1 MTALDTKALDTRP
14 RTIRGTTRVKVI
26 GGILMAVG
34 AVVVV
39 FPYYW
44 LVVMATNTT
53 SDIFTSPPKFTFGP
67 LLFDNIAQVLSRID
81 FFGSL
86 LNTFIVAVATTVL
99 VLFFDSLAAFAF
111 AKYRFPGRNALF
123 GVLLATFVV
132 PTQLAAIPQFSI
144 MAGIGWVGDLKA
156 LIVPAAA
163 NAFGIFWMRQYC
175 ASAMPDELL
184 EAARM
189 DGCGFFRTY
198 WSIALPILRP
208 ALAFLGI
215 FTFMS
220 AWNDYFWP
228 LIVMVDSR
236 NVTLQVALSQLNG
249 LYGTDYSLVMAGTL
263 LAILPLLVVF
273 LIGARHFI
281 KNIAAGA
288 VKG

>member
-1 MTALDTKALDTRP
+1 VISTR
-14 RTIRGTTRVKVI
+14 RGRWT
-26 GGILMAVG
+26 GGIALLVG
-34 AVVVV
+34 AIIVL

-44 LVVMATNTT
+44 LAVMATNTT
-53 SDIFTSPPKFTFGP
+53 AEIYSTPPKMWFGSH
-67 LLFDNIAQVLSRID
+67 LFENLSAVFAKID

-86 LNTFIVAVATTVL
+86 LNTVIVAVATTVL
-99 VLFFDSLAAFAF
+99 VLFFDSLAAFTF
-111 AKYRFPGRNALF
+111 AKYKFPGANLLF
-123 GVLLATFVV
+123 NILLATFVV

-144 MAGIGWVGDLKA
+144 MSALGWVGDLKA

-175 ASAMPDELL
+175 RSALPDELL
-184 EAARM
+184 EAAKV

-198 WSIALPILRP
+198 WNVALPILRP

-215 FTFMS
+215 FTFVN
-220 AWNDYFWP
+220 AWNDYLWP

-236 NVTLQVALSQLNG
+236 NVTLQVALNQLNA
-249 LYGTDYSLVMAGTL
+249 LYGTDYSQVMAGTL
-263 LAILPLLVVF
+263 VAIIPLLVVF
-273 LIGARHFI
+273 LFGARHFI

>member
-1 MTALDTKALDTRP
+1 VTSTWRSRLGGGLALA
-14 RTIRGTTRVKVI
+14 I
-26 GGILMAVG
+26 G
-34 AVVVV
+34 AVIVL

-44 LVVMATNTT
+44 LAVMATNTT
-53 SDIFTSPPKFTFGP
+53 ADVYATPPKLSFGSH
-67 LLFDNIAQVLSRID
+67 LFENISHVLSQID

-86 LNTFIVAVATTVL
+86 LNTTIVAIATTVL
-99 VLFFDSLAAFAF
+99 VLFFDSLAAFTF
-111 AKYRFPGRNALF
+111 AKYKFPGRDALF
-123 GVLLATFVV
+123 AILLATFVI

-144 MAGIGWVGDLKA
+144 MAAIGWVGDLKA

-175 ASAMPDELL
+175 QSALPDELL
-184 EAARM
+184 EAAKI

-198 WSIALPILRP
+198 WNVALPVLRP

-215 FTFMS
+215 FTFVN
-220 AWNDYFWP
+220 AWNDYLWP

-236 NVTLQVALSQLNG
+236 NVTLQVALNQLNS
-249 LYGTDYSLVMAGTL
+249 LYGTDFSMVMAGTL
-263 LAILPLLVVF
+263 LAIIPLLVVF
-273 LIGARHFI
+273 LFGARHFI

>member
-1 MTALDTKALDTRP
+1 MTPSL
-14 RTIRGTTRVKVI
+14 RVKLL
-26 GGILMAVG
+26 GGGLLAVG
-34 AVVVV
+34 AVITL

-44 LVVMATNTT
+44 LAVMATNTT
-53 SDIFTSPPKFTFGP
+53 SDIFTTPPKLTFGSH
-67 LLFDNIAQVLSRID
+67 LFGNVAEVFASID

-86 LNTFIVAVATTVL
+86 LNTVVVAVATTVL
-99 VLFFDSLAAFAF
+99 VLFFDSLAAFTF
-111 AKYRFPGRNALF
+111 AKYRFPGRDVLF
-123 GVLLATFVV
+123 GILLATFVV

-144 MAGIGWVGDLKA
+144 MATLGWVGDLKA

-175 ASAMPDELL
+175 ASALPDELL

-198 WSIALPILRP
+198 WNVALPVLRP

-215 FTFMS
+215 FTFIS
-220 AWNDYFWP
+220 AWNDYLWP
-228 LIVMVDSR
+228 LIIMVDSR
-236 NVTLQVALSQLNG
+236 NLTLQVALNQLNG
-249 LYGTDYSLVMAGTL
+249 VYGTDYSLVMAGTL

-273 LIGARHFI
+273 LIGSRHFI